1 MRDVEEMWYYKE
13 KTQEGL
19 PSNVQV
25 VKGTHFL
32 QSYSALCGFWEPN
45 SASAVAAS
53 ELNHAPSPDTSDSLL
68 HEWNVWCMIQQKQ
81 VCFAAFSHMTDFFF
95 YFNLKVRTWHW
106 SLSFLY
112 HQGNHLQFGANR
124 SHWNWL
130 ISQSGPCFVR
140 ATETELGLKLV
151 SESSL
156 LLSEMTM

>member
-1 MRDVEEMWYYKE
+1 MWRRCDTTRGKPKRVCPQICKWSRVPTFFSFTQLCVGAGSQTLLLRSQQVSSTMRRLPTPATLYCMSEMYDVWYSRNKFAS
-13 KTQEGL
+13 L
-19 PSNVQV
+19 PSVTWQ
-25 VKGTHFL
+25 
-32 QSYSALCGFWEPN
+32 
-45 SASAVAAS
+45 
-53 ELNHAPSPDTSDSLL
+53 
-68 HEWNVWCMIQQKQ
+68 I
-81 VCFAAFSHMTDFFF
+81 FFF

-130 ISQSGPCFVR
+130 ISQSGSCFVR